1 MFDVI
6 LLMAGSS
13 KRLNLGINKN
23 LIEVL
28 NKPIFMYSLEAFL
41 NFKECNQIYLVCRD
55 FEEEIVSKYIKDIPK
70 VKLVIGGEERQDSL
84 YNGLKSVTA
93 PYVLV
98 HDAARPNVTLESIK
112 NIMQVI
118 KKGEIASLAVKS
130 KDTIKEIEED
140 YITKNLVRK
149 KLWSMQ
155 TPQGGPTK
163 VYKDAFERALK
174 ENFSATDDTEI
185 LMVYSKEKVKIV
197 EGTYNNYKITDQ
209 EDLQMFI
216 KEKTM
221 YRIGHSKD
229 IHRLVKD
236 RPLILGGIKIPH
248 SKGLFGHSDAD
259 CVLHSVAEAIIGAL
273 GKGDIGMMFPDT
285 DSKYKD
291 IASSYFVLEVKK
303 LMENEGY
310 KINNLDL
317 IIYLENPILKDYK
330 ALIKENIAKLL
341 ECDSSLIN
349 IKATRNEML
358 DAIGKEEGI
367 ASECVVM
374 LIKK

>member
-13 KRLNLGINKN
+13 RRLNLGLNKN

-28 NKPIFMYSLEAFL
+28 DKPIFMYSLETFL
-41 NFKECNQIYLVCRD
+41 KFDDCNQIYLVCRD
-55 FEEEIVSKYIKDIPK
+55 FEEEIILKYIKDMPK

-84 YNGLKSVTA
+84 YNGLKCVAA

-98 HDAARPNVTLESIK
+98 HDAARPNISLELIE

-130 KDTIKEIEED
+130 KDTIKEVEED
-140 YITKNLVRK
+140 YITKNLVRR
-149 KLWSMQ
+149 KLWAMQ

-163 VYKDAFERALK
+163 IYKDAFEKALK

-185 LMVYSKEKVKIV
+185 LMVYGKGKVKVV
-197 EGTYNNYKITDQ
+197 EGAYNNYKITDQ
-209 EDLQMFI
+209 EDLQIFI
-216 KEKTM
+216 REKTM
-221 YRIGHSKD
+221 YKIGHSKD

-248 SKGLFGHSDAD
+248 SKGLLGHSDAD

-273 GKGDIGMMFPDT
+273 GKGDIGMMFPDN
-285 DSKYKD
+285 DIKYKG
-291 IASSYFVLEVKK
+291 IESSYFVLEVKK

-317 IIYLENPILKDYK
+317 TIYLESPMLKDYK
-330 ALIKENIAKLL
+330 VLIKENVARLL
-341 ECDSSLIN
+341 DCDSSLIN

-374 LIKK
+374 LVKK

>member
-13 KRLNLGINKN
+13 RRLNLGLNKN

-28 NKPIFMYSLEAFL
+28 DKPIFMYSLETFL
-41 NFKECNQIYLVCRD
+41 KFDDCNQIYLVCRD
-55 FEEEIVSKYIKDIPK
+55 FEEEIILKYIKDMPK

-84 YNGLKSVTA
+84 YNGLKCVVA

-98 HDAARPNVTLESIK
+98 HDAARPNISLELIE

-130 KDTIKEIEED
+130 KDTIKEVEED
-140 YITKNLVRK
+140 YITKNLVRR
-149 KLWSMQ
+149 KLWAMQ

-163 VYKDAFERALK
+163 IYKDAFEKALK

-185 LMVYSKEKVKIV
+185 LMVYGKGKVKVV
-197 EGTYNNYKITDQ
+197 EGAYNNYKITDQ
-209 EDLQMFI
+209 EDLQIFI
-216 KEKTM
+216 REKTM
-221 YRIGHSKD
+221 YKIGHSKD

-248 SKGLFGHSDAD
+248 SKGLLGHSDAD

-273 GKGDIGMMFPDT
+273 GKGDIGMMFPDN
-285 DSKYKD
+285 DIKYKG
-291 IASSYFVLEVKK
+291 IESSYFVLEVKK

-317 IIYLENPILKDYK
+317 TIYLESPMLKDYK
-330 ALIKENIAKLL
+330 VLIKENVARLL
-341 ECDSSLIN
+341 DCDSSLIN

-374 LIKK
+374 LVKK